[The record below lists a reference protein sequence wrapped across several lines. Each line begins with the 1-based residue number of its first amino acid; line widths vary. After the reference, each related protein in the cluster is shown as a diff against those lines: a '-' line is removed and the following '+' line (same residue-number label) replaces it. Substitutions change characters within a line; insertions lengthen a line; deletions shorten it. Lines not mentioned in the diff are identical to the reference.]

1 MSDIYQKLDEQTK
14 KKRKQFLFSHDVMK
28 DQLNTSRKAYRQV
41 YENPFAKYR
50 TLLQSESTLVSTR
63 VSDKKD
69 SLAVRTMLQND
80 IHTFDSR
87 YAEILID
94 KPVSTIVESGFGNRV
109 RDFQEAS
116 DFVNGM
122 YKKRT
127 QELALVNPRGAA
139 NKDRIISG
147 IRSHLQNAGET
158 VPSKNSLRN
167 LTKLELAENAVED
180 YGLKPSDFTP

>member
-1 MSDIYQKLDEQTK
+1 MSDIYQRLDEQTK
-14 KKRKQFLFSHDVMK
+14 KKRKQFLFSYDVMK
-28 DQLNTSRKAYRQV
+28 DQLNTSRKAYRDF

-87 YAEILID
+87 YAEILTQ

-109 RDFQEAS
+109 RDYKEAS
-116 DFVNGM
+116 DFVDGM
-122 YKKRT
+122 YTKRT
-127 QELALVNPRGAA
+127 HELDLFSSRGPS
-139 NKDRIISG
+139 KDKLING

-158 VPSKNSLRN
+158 VPSKTSLRN
-167 LTKLELAENAVED
+167 LSKIELAENAVED
-180 YGLKPSDFTP
+180 YGLRPSDFIP